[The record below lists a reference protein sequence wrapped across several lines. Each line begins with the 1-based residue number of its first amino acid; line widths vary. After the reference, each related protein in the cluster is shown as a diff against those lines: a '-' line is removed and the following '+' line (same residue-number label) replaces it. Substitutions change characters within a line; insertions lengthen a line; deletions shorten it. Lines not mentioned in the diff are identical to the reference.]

1 MVSRRPWKKQP
12 AFEPVAV
19 RRSVYFPAR
28 FVRAF
33 SRQTSC
39 GSLSGKGF
47 QCSHAFAP
55 DAKGSPTFLDFCCE
69 PRATLWQRLRK
80 ETSQPD
86 RQSCRSR
93 RSQPFHSDKSDLPL
107 RSQRSKRQ
115 CSQTVRAPPH
125 PAGRASCR
133 ERVSISVV
141 VVTET

>member
-1 MVSRRPWKKQP
+1 MVSRRSLKKQP
-12 AFEPVAV
+12 AFEPVGV

-33 SRQTSC
+33 SRRTFY
-39 GSLSGKGF
+39 GSLSDKES
-47 QCSHAFAP
+47 QYSRAIAP

-107 RSQRSKRQ
+107 RSQRSK
-115 CSQTVRAPPH
+115 
-125 PAGRASCR
+125 
-133 ERVSISVV
+133 
-141 VVTET
+141 